1 MAEKV
6 VVELEVKSDKGVKD
20 VQKLN
25 KEISNTN
32 KEIKETQDASSQMGS
47 TLDKATGG
55 AVTKFKNLRGALKTA
70 VTGFKSLR
78 VAVIGT
84 GIGALLIAVTSL
96 GQAFTRSE
104 EGQNKFAKILGIIG
118 SVTGNLLDL
127 LADLGEGIIS
137 VFENP
142 KQALIDFKNL
152 IVENITN
159 RFNSILDTVGFLG
172 SAIKKVF
179 SGDFKGALNDAKKAG
194 SSYVDSLTGVKD
206 TLNKVT
212 KATSEFVTELKEEA
226 KIAGQIADQRA
237 KADKVERKL
246 IVERA
251 KANRDRAELLDKAAQ
266 KEKFTAQERIAF
278 LEQAANIDEE
288 ITNKEIKAARLRLEA
303 KQKEN
308 ALGKSTKADLDEEAN
323 LKARLIDLE
332 TQRLTKQK
340 TVSAQ
345 IVSAKRE
352 EQARL
357 DAIDKEKEDKKKKED
372 EEKTL
377 KQKQKTDKE
386 IADAKAL
393 SDLKNQ
399 IRNAEAVT
407 EEERR
412 LLEIEK
418 TTEHYDKLIALAKAK
433 GLATEAL
440 ENAKTNALNKLS
452 EQKSKN
458 EIEWEKLTQ
467 QQKTAI
473 VSNGF
478 KNLSNILGE
487 ESAAGKAAA
496 IAAAT
501 IDTYQSANASYK
513 SLAGIPIVGPALGA
527 VAAGAAIVSGLKTVK
542 KITSTKTPKGN
553 GGGGSPSISG
563 GGGSAPSVSQPPAF
577 NVVGASD
584 TNQLADAIGGQS
596 QKPVKAFVVSNDVTT
611 AQSMDRNIVDGAS
624 I

>member
-32 KEIKETQDASSQMGS
+32 KEIKETQDVSSQMGN

-55 AVTKFKNLRGALKTA
+55 AITKFKGLKGALKTA

-78 VAVIGT
+78 VAIIGT
-84 GIGALLIAVTSL
+84 GIGALLIAVTAL

-127 LADLGEGIIS
+127 LADLGEKIIS

-142 KQALIDFKNL
+142 KQAIIDLKNL

-159 RFNSILDTVGFLG
+159 RFNAIIDTLGFLG
-172 SAIKKVF
+172 SAFKKVF
-179 SGDFKGALNDAKKAG
+179 SGDFKGAIEDAKKSG
-194 SSYVDSLTGVKD
+194 SSLVDSFTGVKN
-206 TLNKVT
+206 TLDKVT
-212 KATSEFVTELKEEA
+212 ASTKAFVTELKEEA

-237 KADKVERKL
+237 RADKAERAL
-246 IVERA
+246 IVARA
-251 KANRDRAELLDKAAQ
+251 KANRDRADLLDKAAQ

-278 LEQAANIDEE
+278 LEEAGKIDEE
-288 ITNKEIKAARLRLEA
+288 ITKREITAARLRLQA
-303 KQKEN
+303 KQSEN
-308 ALGKSTKADLDEEAN
+308 ALTKSTKEDLDEEAN
-323 LKARLIDLE
+323 LKAKLIDLE

-352 EQARL
+352 EKARL
-357 DAIDKEKEDKKKKED
+357 KAIED
-372 EEKTL
+372 EEAAKQKEIDDKKLADDKL
-377 KQKQKTDKE
+377 KQDKE

-399 IRNAEAVT
+399 IRDAEAVT

-433 GLATEAL
+433 GLATEVL

-458 EIEWEKLTQ
+458 EIQWEKLTQ

-478 KNLSNILGE
+478 KNLANILGE

-527 VAAGAAIVSGLKTVK
+527 VAAGAAIVSGLATVK
-542 KITSTKTPKGN
+542 KITSTKIPGN
-553 GGGGSPSISG
+553 KSVSAPSGGSVPRT
-563 GGGSAPSVSQPPAF
+563 SVSQPPAF

-584 TNQLADAIGGQS
+584 TNQLAEAIGSQS
-596 QKPVKAFVVSNDVTT
+596 QEPVKAYVVANDVTT

>member
-20 VQKLN
+20 VNKLN

-32 KEIKETQDASSQMGS
+32 KEIKETQDASAKMGS

-418 TTEHYDKLIALAKAK
+418 TTEHYNKLIELARAQ
-433 GLATEAL
+433 GLTTVAL
-440 ENAKTNALNKLS
+440 EEAKTKALGKLN
-452 EQKSKN
+452 QTTSKN

-467 QQKTAI
+467 KEKSQIITQGL
-473 VSNGF
+473 N
-478 KNLSNILGE
+478 NLTSVLGE

-496 IAAAT
+496 IASAT
-501 IDTYQSANASYK
+501 ISTYQSATDSYK
-513 SLAGIPIVGPALGA
+513 SLSGIPIIGPALGFA
-527 VAAGAAIVSGLKTVK
+527 AAGVAIASGVANVK
-542 KITSTKTPKGN
+542 KIASTKTPKGN

-584 TNQLADAIGGQS
+584 TNQLADAIGSQT
-596 QKPVKAFVVSNDVTT
+596 QKPVKAYVVSNDVTT